1 MYYWW
6 VLETLFTKNKWLPRC
21 KNLWTC
27 FYCAYFVFFVSRHPW
42 ILLALTPRM
51 GRSICLSA
59 TGILQEW
66 TLIFLSTSR
75 TRIVRMA
82 CSRLILNSQKKITSS
97 SLISRRNLKITEL
110 FCYFSFLWEGCA
122 RENSESFIQFHLLFL
137 CWKRFQMHS
146 KLTSLYVNCLK
157 CGYGR

>member
-27 FYCAYFVFFVSRHPW
+27 FYCAYFVFLCFTSPVNFTGSYTEDGSFNLPLGYRYL
-42 ILLALTPRM
+42 IRM
-51 GRSICLSA
+51 NFNISQHKSYYNCTIGV
-59 TGILQEW
+59 
-66 TLIFLSTSR
+66 FR
-75 TRIVRMA
+75 TNFEF
-82 CSRLILNSQKKITSS
+82 SKKITSS
-97 SLISRRNLKITEL
+97 SLRSRRNLKITEL
-110 FCYFSFLWEGCA
+110 FCYFSVLWEGCA
-122 RENSESFIQFHLLFL
+122 RENSEPFIQFYLHVL

>member
-1 MYYWW
+1 
-6 VLETLFTKNKWLPRC
+6 
-21 KNLWTC
+21 
-27 FYCAYFVFFVSRHPW
+27 
-42 ILLALTPRM
+42 
-51 GRSICLSA
+51 
-59 TGILQEW
+59 
-66 TLIFLSTSR
+66 
-75 TRIVRMA
+75 MA

-157 CGYGR
+157 CGCFKLLYHHETLSFWLSPLHIIWIFQGSAWKLRRCYFLAEKYLHRLLPFFAELSNISLLKNCNELAHYFLFHVLP